1 MQCSMS
7 GEMLSA
13 FVDGELTS
21 AEVATVRAH
30 LAQCAGCRTQVREL
44 RQAVSLL
51 QSATEVAPPAD
62 LRAMIAAKL
71 AQPAA
76 TTCAEVGR
84 QLDAYLEGEL
94 APAEAARVQAH
105 LAECTGCAE
114 RRRLHEETV
123 AALRAIPAVEP
134 PARVRAQVRAATQPR
149 RRFQLT
155 PVWRGLTGTVGV
167 AAAAAALLVVLQTGD
182 VRVNRPAPVPQ
193 QPDREIATPAPAI
206 VPGPASSEA
215 SVATMP
221 SVSAGNAVRAAQAP
235 AAAVRRGVRR
245 VMTALANRPSPQ
257 PTAREVAETPAAETL
272 PAAVAT
278 ADSALPEAVAAESE
292 QVAAAPMHEPTAA
305 PVVATSQPAGLLPGA
320 LEVTKP
326 ASVTVNESKDEPRR
340 VNDPRPVEVKAF
352 QLRF

>member
-1 MQCSMS
+1 MQCSMN

-71 AQPAA
+71 AQPATA
-76 TTCAEVGR
+76 CAEVGR

-105 LAECTGCAE
+105 LAECAGCAE

-123 AALRAIPAVEP
+123 AALRAIPVVEP

-182 VRVNRPAPVPQ
+182 VRVNRPAALPQ
-193 QPDREIATPAPAI
+193 QPDREIATPAPANL
-206 VPGPASSEA
+206 PNPASSEA
-215 SVATMP
+215 SVATVP
-221 SVSAGNAVRAAQAP
+221 TVPAAGAMRAAQAP

-245 VMTALANRPSPQ
+245 VMTALANRPSPS
-257 PTAREVAETPAAETL
+257 PAAKEVAEAPAAEPL

-278 ADSALPEAVAAESE
+278 ADSALPEAVAAQSE
-292 QVAAAPMHEPTAA
+292 QVATAPAHEPTAA
-305 PVVATSQPAGLLPGA
+305 PVVASTQPAALLPGA

-326 ASVTVNESKDEPRR
+326 ASGPVKESKDEPRR